1 MAMSAPTLSIIVPTF
16 REAENIPA
24 LVARIEAATAPFDG
38 RRALLIVDDASGD
51 GIDRVV
57 AGLGRDWVTLID
69 RAGPRD
75 LSGAVLDGLRAARG
89 DLLVVMDADLSHPP
103 ESIPDLLAALEAGA
117 DIAVGSR
124 YVAGAAI
131 AEDWGGGRHL
141 NSRAG
146 TLIARLFTRLR
157 DPMSGFFALTRA
169 TFENAGPLAP
179 IGYKILLELL
189 VKCRPA
195 RVVEV
200 PIRFADRAQGESK
213 LTLGQQMR
221 FLRHVGRLLRYRL
234 AP

>member
-1 MAMSAPTLSIIVPTF
+1 MSAPRLSIIVPTY
-16 REAENIPA
+16 REAENIAP
-24 LVARIEAATAPFDG
+24 LVARVEAATEPLAET
-38 RRALLIVDDASGD
+38 REMLIVDDSSGD
-51 GIDRVV
+51 GIDGVV
-57 AGLGRDWVTLID
+57 AGLDRPWVRLIA
-69 RAGPRD
+69 RTAPRD

-89 DLLVVMDADLSHPP
+89 EVLVVMDADLSHPP

-117 DIAVGSR
+117 DMAVGSR
-124 YVAGAAI
+124 YVPGAAI
-131 AEDWGGGRHL
+131 AEAWGGGRHL

-146 TLIARLFTRLR
+146 TLLARLFTPLR

-169 TFENAGPLAP
+169 TLAGAGRLNP

-200 PIRFADRAQGESK
+200 PIRFADRERGESK
-213 LTLGQQMR
+213 LNLAQQIR

-234 AP
+234 TP